1 MQADDPTLVRLA
13 ANIAD
18 GSPVDW
24 TSVESSPE
32 LSGELELVEQLK
44 ILERVADFHVR
55 PAPGPGGAMT
65 ATQAPSDTE
74 REKIDAW
81 GPLRIIGRL
90 GTGRFGDV
98 FRAVDTRLD
107 REVAL
112 KLLRRPVAPGS
123 SIETLP
129 DSSVVDE
136 GRLLARVRH
145 PNVVVV
151 HGAERIDGRVGLWME
166 LITGRTLEEE
176 LRVRGP
182 LPARDVQEIGLHLAE
197 ALSAVHGAG
206 ILHRDIKAQNV
217 MREPGGRTVL
227 MDFGTGIDL
236 ADDARA
242 LAGTPLYLAPEV
254 MEGGDATTRS
264 DIYSLGV
271 LLFHLATGDFPVT
284 GATLGE
290 IRRAHARG
298 EHSSIHASAPH
309 LPRRLRA
316 LIERATSVDPDQR
329 PASASGFAAALAAA
343 LPDRR
348 RWWVMGAAA
357 VLLVSGVVLFARTW
371 SGPPQMD
378 PSAIAAGLVEQRL
391 PESLQAR
398 AVARG
403 PLMGQWMPCA
413 NRGRSDV
420 AICDVRDGSIRTLRG
435 PQGDQFAPAAR
446 AVLSPDGRWLAY
458 PWVTVQGKGTS
469 VNVISIDG
477 ADDRLLYQ
485 ATTPIDIRKW
495 TTSGDA
501 VVVREASGTPQ
512 HRVILVP
519 FGGGPPRELLR
530 LAPNVDAS
538 DLAPDERTMVVT
550 RQNGKEHDIGLI
562 DLATGSEIWTLAE
575 PTNDA
580 QALFTPDGQAIVFI
594 SDRTGCES
602 VFYMPMRNGSPGT
615 PALLKDLGR
624 NHPNAFGFGSDGS
637 LLVRL
642 SNAFRTA
649 YWSRIDLRN
658 NKVSAGRPLTR
669 RCTEDSK
676 GADWD
681 PAGER
686 IAYVSGSYAA
696 ADARIVIQRRDG
708 TLEREIHAPGGLSF
722 NSRVRWSPDGR
733 SVAVVSFAAVG
744 RARPTFR
751 LDLIDLGTGASRE
764 IASDQPDAG
773 IVDVHWSASGAG
785 LYYRSDAALT
795 FVNTAGEAVKTVFR
809 TPQGR
814 VMAASGFDVSPVDG
828 RIAVATQRA
837 KVNGCTLH
845 IVDGSGRVF
854 DRHEFPGECEALT
867 FTRDGRSL
875 LMATLSRN
883 RADLWKIDP
892 DQGEPMKLSLEADS
906 IWDLAISPDGT
917 ELLYSSG
924 NPRPDFVFLK
934 GIGGGR

>member
-13 ANIAD
+13 ADIAD
-18 GSPVDW
+18 GRPVDW

-44 ILERVADFHVR
+44 ILERVAEFHVR
-55 PAPGPGGAMT
+55 
-65 ATQAPSDTE
+65 ATPSPD
-74 REKIDAW
+74 DATVADADGDDVAEW
-81 GPLRIIGRL
+81 GPLRLIGRI
-90 GTGRFGDV
+90 GSGRFGDV

-107 REVAL
+107 RDVAL
-112 KLLRRPVAPGS
+112 KLLRPQVSEGS

-129 DSSVVDE
+129 DSSVVEE

-166 LITGRTLEEE
+166 LIAGRTLEEE
-176 LRVRGP
+176 LKAGGP

-254 MEGGDATTRS
+254 IEGGDATRRS

-271 LLFHLATGDFPVT
+271 LLFHLATGEFPVT
-284 GATLGE
+284 GGTLGE
-290 IRRAHARG
+290 IRRAHARRQR
-298 EHSSIHASAPH
+298 SSIHGAAPY

-316 LIERATSVDPDQR
+316 LIERSTSVDADQR
-329 PASASGFAAALAAA
+329 PASASEFAAALAAA

-348 RWWVMGAAA
+348 QWWAMGAVA
-357 VLLVSGVVLFARTW
+357 VLLVSTVTLFARTW
-371 SGPPQMD
+371 YGRPPAD
-378 PSAIAAGLVEQRL
+378 PLAIAAGLVEQRL

-398 AVARG
+398 AVIRG
-403 PLMGQWMPCA
+403 PLVGQWMPCA

-420 AICDVRDGSIRTLRG
+420 AICDVRDGSIRTLRV

-446 AVLSPDGRWLAY
+446 AVLSSDGRWLAY
-458 PWVTVQGKGTS
+458 PWVTVSGKGTS

-485 ATTPIDIRKW
+485 ATTPIDIQKW

-501 VVVREASGTPQ
+501 VVVREASRTPQ

-519 FGGGPPRELLR
+519 AAGGQPRELLR
-530 LAPNVDAS
+530 LAPDVDAS
-538 DLAPDERTMVVT
+538 DLAPDERTMVVA
-550 RQNGKEHDIGLI
+550 RQNGKEHDIGLF

-602 VFYMPMRNGSPGT
+602 VFYMPMRNGVPGEPT
-615 PALLKDLGR
+615 PLKDFGR

-637 LLVRL
+637 FLLRI
-642 SNAFRTA
+642 SNAVRTA
-649 YWSRIDLRN
+649 YWSRIDLGN
-658 NKVSAGRPLTR
+658 NKVGAGRPLTR

-681 PAGER
+681 PTGGR
-686 IAYVSGSYAA
+686 IAYVTGSFGA
-696 ADARIVIQRRDG
+696 ADARIVVQRRDG

-733 SVAVVSFAAVG
+733 SVAVVSFVPVG

-751 LDLIDLGTGASRE
+751 LDLIDLDSGATRE
-764 IASDQPDAG
+764 IASEQQDAA
-773 IVDVHWSASGAG
+773 IVDVHWSKSGGG
-785 LYYRSDAALT
+785 LYYRSAASLK
-795 FVNTAGEAVKTVFR
+795 FVDTDGEAVKTVFR
-809 TPQGR
+809 TPPGR
-814 VMAASGFDVSPVDG
+814 VMAAGGFDVSPIDG
-828 RIAVATQRA
+828 RIAVATQPE
-837 KVNGCTLH
+837 KEIGCALH
-845 IVDGSGRVF
+845 IVEGSGAVS
-854 DRHEFPGECEALT
+854 DRHQFPGECEALA
-867 FTRDGRSL
+867 FTADGRSVL
-875 LMATLSRN
+875 IATLSRN
-883 RADLWKIDP
+883 RADLWRIDP
-892 DQGEPMKLSLEADS
+892 DQGAPIKLSLEADS

-917 ELLYSSG
+917 DLLYSSG
-924 NPRPDFVFLK
+924 NPRPDFVLLK
-934 GIGGGR
+934 GISGGR